1 MLSRDDLH
9 DYQRRSIEFVKD
21 EGRCGLFLDMGL
33 GKSVSTLTA
42 VSDLVDGF
50 EVSRVLVVAPLRVA
64 NSVWK
69 QEVAKWDHLSDLRVS
84 VCTGSARDRA
94 AAFKTSA
101 DVYVINRENVPWL
114 VEHYGKKWPFDMVV
128 IDESSSFKNATSK
141 RFKALRKVLPMIDRV
156 VLLTGTP
163 SPNGLMDIWAQMYL
177 LDMGERLG
185 RTLTAYRQRFFDQG
199 YMGWSYEPREG
210 SHEKIHALISDK
222 VIHMSAE
229 DYLDMPKR
237 IDVMREVALPPKV
250 LAEYKDFERTAFLEI
265 EDDEIE
271 ALTAGVLANKLMQYA
286 SGAVYTNDKG
296 AWKEVHKEK
305 LDALAEIIE
314 DNAGENILVAYNFK
328 SDLERLLKRFPN
340 ARVLDKSQKTI
351 DDWNNG
357 NVPLLLAHPACL
369 HPSTKVL
376 TEHRGWVNITDVSS
390 VERVFDGVEFVSH
403 SGCQFSGV
411 KPVVEVFGIKM
422 TYDHKM
428 LVNGQWVRA
437 KNVST
442 VEDARRKALY
452 TYEGD
457 DDCVRRMFD
466 LREGYYNPEAEL
478 RPRQSSG
485 AKALFELYRNNFP
498 SHDEHKTVENMEG
511 DDGALH
517 EVERPR
523 LSSLRGTRDNNIKI
537 VVRVRNF
544 LARHATRLLGPSN
557 IGSDQQR
564 QRVFK
569 GELPLGN
576 EQGPT
581 IEQTQQSDHTLER
594 GEPSFGRILSSD
606 RGVAGC
612 DNTAIGRGDER
623 RRSVNGL
630 SRVELPERA
639 EVSDVYDLV
648 DCGPRNR
655 FVVMNDDGEVFI
667 SHNSAGHGLNLQ
679 RGGALCVWFS
689 LNWSL
694 ELYQQFNARLY
705 RQGQDRPVRIV
716 HIICDG
722 TIDRRAIQ
730 VLNDKDAVQSDLLTA
745 LKPNDK

>member
-9 DYQRRSIEFVKD
+9 DYQRRAVDFIKD

-33 GKSVSTLTA
+33 GKTTSTLTA
-42 VSDLVDGF
+42 ITDLLDSF
-50 EVSRVLVVAPLRVA
+50 EVHKVLVVAPLRVA

-69 QEVAKWDHLSDLRVS
+69 QEVDKWEHLGDLRVS
-84 VCTGSARDRA
+84 VCTGSKRERLA
-94 AAFKTSA
+94 ALKTTA
-101 DVYVINRENVPWL
+101 DIYVINRENIPWL
-114 VEHYGKKWPFDMVV
+114 VEHYGKQWPFDMVV

-141 RFKALRKVLPMIDRV
+141 RFKALRKVLPMTDRM

-163 SPNGLMDIWAQMYL
+163 SPNGLMDLWAQIYL
-177 LDMGERLG
+177 LDMGGRLG

-199 YMGWSYEPREG
+199 YMGWTYELREG
-210 SHEKIHALISDK
+210 SAEKIHALIADK
-222 VIHMSAE
+222 VVHMSAE
-229 DYLDMPKR
+229 DYLDMPER
-237 IDVMREVALPPKV
+237 IDVTREVDLPPAT
-250 LAEYKDFERTAFLEI
+250 LAEYKVFENTMFLEL
-265 EDDEIE
+265 EEDEIE

-314 DNAGENILVAYNFK
+314 DNPGENILVAYNFK
-328 SDLERLLKRFPN
+328 SDLERLLKKFPK
-340 ARVLDKSQKTI
+340 ARVLDKDQKTI
-351 DDWNNG
+351 DAWNNG
-357 NVPLLLAHPACL
+357 DIPLLFAHPACL

-376 TEHRGWVNITDVSS
+376 TEHRGWVNITDVSG

-411 KPVVEVFGIKM
+411 KPVTEVFGIKM
-422 TYDHKM
+422 TYDHKI
-428 LVNGQWVRA
+428 LVAGQWVRA
-437 KNVST
+437 ENVST
-442 VEDARRKALY
+442 VKDARRKALY

-466 LREGYYNPEAEL
+466 LREGYYNPAAEL

-485 AKALFELYRNNFP
+485 AKALFGLYRNNFP
-498 SHDEHKTVENMEG
+498 SHDEHETVENMEG
-511 DDGALH
+511 YGGALH
-517 EVERPR
+517 ETKRPR
-523 LSSLRGTRDNNIKI
+523 LSSLRGTRDNNIKT
-537 VVRVRNF
+537 VARVRNF

-569 GELPLGN
+569 GELSLGN

-581 IEQTQQSDHTLER
+581 IEQTQQPDHTVER
-594 GEPSFGRILSSD
+594 GEHSLGGVLSS
-606 RGVAGC
+606 RECVTGC
-612 DNTAIGRGDER
+612 DNTAIGRGDECR
-623 RRSVNGL
+623 ESLGGL
-630 SRVELPERA
+630 SRVNVSERA

-655 FVVMNDDGEVFI
+655 FVVMNDEGEVFI

-716 HIICDG
+716 HLVCGG
-722 TIDRRAIQ
+722 TIDRRAIK
-730 VLNDKDAVQSDLLTA
+730 VLTDKGAVQADLLTA
-745 LKPNDK
+745 LKPTDN